1 RGGDIAEGLQQ
12 GEGLAVLLGVDEVGD
27 PISGLEDPARP
38 GPRQLGRTQGGTE
51 LVESGRLLTIL
62 TPARLGKGGGAVRD
76 HAWQGI
82 KVPSLRLGS
91 GRLLRMVADRGRA
104 VTPSTTQATRH
115 RQSRRAVE
123 ERWTVTVR
131 SVVSR
136 SSAAP
141 APEAPTPPDAAGTRP
156 VDPAPRPYLHLDE
169 T

>member
-1 RGGDIAEGLQQ
+1 
-12 GEGLAVLLGVDEVGD
+12 
-27 PISGLEDPARP
+27 
-38 GPRQLGRTQGGTE
+38 
-51 LVESGRLLTIL
+51 
-62 TPARLGKGGGAVRD
+62 
-76 HAWQGI
+76 
-82 KVPSLRLGS
+82 
-91 GRLLRMVADRGRA
+91 MVADRGRA

-156 VDPAPRPYLHLDE
+156 IDPAPRPYLHLDE
-169 T
+169 TISPVVLTDFDVEAYTRKDHGRLPVETELLHAQDPLPAAMVRALRAWQHLEATALTERSEEHTSELQSRVNLVCLLLLDKNIIML

>member
-1 RGGDIAEGLQQ
+1 
-12 GEGLAVLLGVDEVGD
+12 
-27 PISGLEDPARP
+27 
-38 GPRQLGRTQGGTE
+38 
-51 LVESGRLLTIL
+51 
-62 TPARLGKGGGAVRD
+62 
-76 HAWQGI
+76 
-82 KVPSLRLGS
+82 
-91 GRLLRMVADRGRA
+91 MVADRGRA

-115 RQSRRAVE
+115 RQSRRAVK

-169 T
+169 TISPVVLTDFDVEAYTRSEEHTSELQSRGHLVCRLLLEKKREL

>member
-1 RGGDIAEGLQQ
+1 
-12 GEGLAVLLGVDEVGD
+12 
-27 PISGLEDPARP
+27 
-38 GPRQLGRTQGGTE
+38 
-51 LVESGRLLTIL
+51 
-62 TPARLGKGGGAVRD
+62 
-76 HAWQGI
+76 
-82 KVPSLRLGS
+82 
-91 GRLLRMVADRGRA
+91 MVADRGRA

-169 T
+169 TISPVVLRSEEHTSELQSRGHLVCRLLLDTQNMSTRQAIPA